1 MEQEHPIP
9 QQISSYQFRLVGD
22 MTLKQFFQV
31 AGGAL
36 VALVFYSL
44 GIPSYVKWPLI
55 IFSFLFGVAMA
66 FFPIED
72 RPLETWILAFIKTIY
87 SPTFYIWKRAETRP
101 VYFQEEPAA
110 LPGGPQS
117 TEAQPTPATVANLQ
131 GPLGALEKGEE
142 EFLSKVSEHFKA
154 PPPPPKVTTTPTRGR
169 VILPQIE
176 PTRVEKTDRM
186 ATVTTKPQEP
196 ESFVSTYISPSVGQK
211 VKGSLSAKFSSDA
224 APPIPPSKPNVIVG
238 QVVDPQGKIVENAIL
253 EIKDEDGRSVRAL
266 KSNKLGH
273 FMIVTPLANG
283 KYQIITEKEGFVFD
297 PVTITAAGKVLL
309 PIAVWAKKTK

>member
-1 MEQEHPIP
+1 
-9 QQISSYQFRLVGD
+9 

-72 RPLETWILAFIKTIY
+72 RSLETWIFAFIKTIY
-87 SPTFYIWKRAETRP
+87 SPTFYIWKKAETKP
-101 VYFQEEPAA
+101 AYFQEEPAA
-110 LPGGPQS
+110 AIGAPQPA
-117 TEAQPTPATVANLQ
+117 EAQAESATVANLQ
-131 GPLGALEKGEE
+131 EPFTALERGEE
-142 EFLSKVSEHFKA
+142 EFLSKVSEHFSA
-154 PPPPPKVTTTPTRGR
+154 PPPSPKATTLPIREK
-169 VILPQIE
+169 VVLPQTE
-176 PTRVEKTDRM
+176 PTKVERTDKVSI
-186 ATVTTKPQEP
+186 VTAKSPEP
-196 ESFVSTYISPSVGQK
+196 GSIVSAYISPSVGQK
-211 VKGSLSAKFSSDA
+211 VKDSLSAKFSSDA

-238 QVVDPQGKIVENAIL
+238 QVVDPKGAIVENAIL

-283 KYQIITEKEGFVFD
+283 KYQIITEKEGLAFD
-297 PVTITAAGKVLL
+297 PLTITVVGKVVL
-309 PIAVWAKKTK
+309 PIAVWAKKTT